1 MRPPLVTDDLIRAA
15 IRDVGARDA
24 RVTGVAVRAL
34 LADRHGVR
42 GGVARIYRLLRDA
55 QRPAR
60 EPLRARAATLPN
72 ETLEAAI
79 ERANLAEHREE
90 LHQARWARET
100 DTLRGRLAEAERAS
114 RDLVDARLRLAEL
127 TRALASAQARI
138 TELEAAAGREVR

>member
-60 EPLRARAATLPN
+60 EPVRPRPTAAPT

-79 ERANLAEHREE
+79 ERANLAEHREQS
-90 LHQARWARET
+90 HQARWARET
-100 DTLRGRLAEAERAS
+100 DALRGRLAEAERAS

-127 TRALASAQARI
+127 TRALASAQVRI
-138 TELEAAAGREVR
+138 VELEAALDRDPR